1 MDPEIAALASTAGTT
16 LVTLLTTESWQGIRD
31 RLVSLW
37 QRARPDRAPAIAD
50 ELDAARE
57 ELLGAQATG
66 DPEAEAEVG
75 AEWQG
80 RIRRLLTA
88 HPELAAELRMALAE
102 LAPDSA
108 VTPAVTQ
115 HATASGQARVY
126 QAGRDMR
133 VSGAEGA

>member
-1 MDPEIAALASTAGTT
+1 MDPEIASLASTAGTT

-37 QRARPDRAPAIAD
+37 QRARPDRASAIAD

-66 DPEAEAEVG
+66 DPEAEVEVG

-88 HPELAAELRMALAE
+88 HPELATELDRVMSGCS
-102 LAPDSA
+102 PDS
-108 VTPAVTQ
+108 
-115 HATASGQARVY
+115 R
-126 QAGRDMR
+126 
-133 VSGAEGA
+133 